1 MFWDRDKH
9 LVDLCYSA
17 QNNCGSIWMLRLY
30 NTCQKE
36 IMKRGLPI
44 DVQLR
49 PPLAKGWPI
58 WHAAGW
64 PSLTQE
70 SQDLIDVPCKHWVF
84 IIQPLCFVR
93 NWIPTFCTL
102 KSQAFPIDSGHEI
115 FRLHCMTFAKKGV
128 AKGQVCITT
137 HTLIS
142 ELYKWFWSGGLFYFA
157 WGNWWQTTA
166 FQFDRF
172 TYNSFA
178 VARKDNSN
186 SAHSVKE
193 NG

>member
-1 MFWDRDKH
+1 MLKTIVGLFGCCVYIILVKKRSWKEVCQLTYNYAHHWQKVGQYDMRLADLH
-9 LVDLCYSA
+9 LHR
-17 QNNCGSIWMLRLY
+17 NHRM
-30 NTCQKE
+30 
-36 IMKRGLPI
+36 
-44 DVQLR
+44 
-49 PPLAKGWPI
+49 
-58 WHAAGW
+58 
-64 PSLTQE
+64 
-70 SQDLIDVPCKHWVF
+70 IDVPCKHWVF
-84 IIQPLCFVR
+84 IIQPLCVVR